1 MINFMMDD
9 ISGKRNILFPSEVR
23 DQFKLHNKM
32 FLFSSLIYCLIY
44 SLLCKGINKA
54 IIIMYIG
61 L

>member
-1 MINFMMDD
+1 MDD